1 MNAIQPNNGLEN
13 KNQKNALGHAL
24 DTCKAVLAQ
33 INHVKQAILTEARD
47 TLEAPE
53 QLLRLAVS
61 EAEALAFQTRYPQ
74 LVFAD
79 LAEENI
85 QRTAAWTE
93 RQNLLD

>member
-1 MNAIQPNNGLEN
+1 MNAIQPNEGRAEN
-13 KNQKNALGHAL
+13 RENTLSHVL
-24 DTCKAVLAQ
+24 DTCKEVLAQ
-33 INHVKQAILTEARD
+33 IKKAREAILTEARN

-79 LAEENI
+79 LAAEKI
-85 QRTAAWTE
+85 QRAAAWSN
-93 RQNLLD
+93 RQRLLD